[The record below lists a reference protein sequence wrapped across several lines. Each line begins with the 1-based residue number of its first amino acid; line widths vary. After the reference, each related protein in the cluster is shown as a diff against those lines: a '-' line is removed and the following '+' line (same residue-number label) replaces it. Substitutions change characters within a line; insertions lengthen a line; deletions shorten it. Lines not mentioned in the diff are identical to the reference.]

1 MALIVYIE
9 DEAELRAEVAAEL
22 RDNGFDVVEAG
33 DGASGLT
40 LIRRL
45 KPDLVLCDIAL
56 PGIDGGVV
64 LQQLRRDNPELARM
78 PFVFLT
84 ALAGRDQVIAGK
96 TLGADD
102 YLTKPID
109 LGVLLATVNARLG
122 QIARIE
128 DQVEVERSQ
137 LLDRMTRESE
147 LSFLSA
153 ADVLNHLAVGVA
165 LLAGD
170 GSIVYLNQ
178 AARRLV
184 EADDGLQ
191 ISTTGLR
198 GATAR
203 DTDALRAAIRSSAAG
218 MAGSDNVLGLTR
230 PSMRRPYQVMVSA
243 LKAVEGDGAAAPRAA
258 VAAFIHDPDA
268 VQAVSQDALI
278 RLYGLTPGEARI
290 VAALAAGQSLD
301 DISAAF
307 QLSRNTIA
315 THLKRAFDKT
325 GTGGQRDLVALV
337 LGAAAV
343 TRGPADDG
351 AA

>member
-56 PGIDGGVV
+56 PGINGGEV
-64 LQQLRRDNPELARM
+64 LQRLRRDNPELALM

-84 ALAGRDQVIAGK
+84 ALAGRDQVIRGK
-96 TLGADD
+96 DQGADD

-109 LGVLLATVNARLG
+109 LGVLVATVNARLG

-128 DQVEVERSQ
+128 GQVAVERTE

-165 LLAGD
+165 LLTAD

-178 AARRLV
+178 AARKLV
-184 EADDGLQ
+184 EDDDGLQ
-191 ISTTGLR
+191 VSATGLR
-198 GATAR
+198 CATAR
-203 DTDALRAAIRSSAAG
+203 ETDSLRAAVRNAAAG
-218 MAGSDNVLGLTR
+218 MAGDDTVQSLTR
-230 PSMRRPYQVMVSA
+230 PSLRRPYQVMVSA
-243 LKAVEGDGAAAPRAA
+243 LQPADGGDATARRPV
-258 VAAFIHDPDA
+258 VALFIHDPDA
-268 VQAVSQDALI
+268 VQTVSQEALI
-278 RLYGLTPGEARI
+278 RLYGLTAGEARV
-290 VAALAAGQSLD
+290 VAALAAGQSMD
-301 DISAAF
+301 DIGTTL
-307 QLSRNTIA
+307 QVSRNTIA

-325 GTGGQRDLVALV
+325 GTASQRDLVALV
-337 LGAAAV
+337 LSAAAV
-343 TRGPADDG
+343 TRGPADHN
-351 AA
+351 A